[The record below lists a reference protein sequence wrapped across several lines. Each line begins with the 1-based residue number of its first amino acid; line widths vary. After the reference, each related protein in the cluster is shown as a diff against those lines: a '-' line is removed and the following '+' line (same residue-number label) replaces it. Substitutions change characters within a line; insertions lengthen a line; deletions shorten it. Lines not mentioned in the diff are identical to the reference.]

1 MKIFN
6 LKNYSLITKVL
17 ILFFIITFFSIFLRT
32 ALAQPKIEEKN
43 IKDDVTHIT
52 KALLVAKDLVNEST
66 LEIELKE
73 ILEKNLALK
82 SSKVEFFNSNIDK
95 NFFTS
100 EEKIDNKTFIVWCF
114 KLNFKNE
121 KNRFLKFSL
130 DKKELEEK
138 NKTSFLV
145 KFLLPETL
153 IALAIGIFL
162 ILILVRKMLK
172 DIEILNKQL
181 TKSLEEKD
189 ILLKEIHHR
198 VKNNL
203 ALTISLIEL
212 QEEEID
218 DVKAKKVLFNIQ
230 ERLYTM
236 ELLHRKLYEST
247 NLSEISLKNYIN
259 DLVQTISKT
268 HNSYEK
274 IDLEMKVEDI
284 NLSIE
289 TAMPYGL
296 ILNEL
301 LTNAFKY
308 AFINQKNPKLEIYI
322 LKNNNEE
329 IELIV
334 KDNGK
339 GLQKEFSK
347 ISNETLGLRLI
358 NMIVKFQLMGTI
370 TYSYEN
376 GAKFLIKSNF
386 KK

>member
-1 MKIFN
+1 
-6 LKNYSLITKVL
+6 
-17 ILFFIITFFSIFLRT
+17 
-32 ALAQPKIEEKN
+32 
-43 IKDDVTHIT
+43 
-52 KALLVAKDLVNEST
+52 
-66 LEIELKE
+66 
-73 ILEKNLALK
+73 
-82 SSKVEFFNSNIDK
+82 
-95 NFFTS
+95 
-100 EEKIDNKTFIVWCF
+100 
-114 KLNFKNE
+114 
-121 KNRFLKFSL
+121 
-130 DKKELEEK
+130 
-138 NKTSFLV
+138 
-145 KFLLPETL
+145 
-153 IALAIGIFL
+153 
-162 ILILVRKMLK
+162 MLK

-308 AFINQKNPKLEIYI
+308 AFTNQKNPKLEIYI

>member
-1 MKIFN
+1 MIMKIFN

-17 ILFFIITFFSIFLRT
+17 IIFFIITFFSIFLRT

-73 ILEKNLALK
+73 ILEKNLALE

-95 NFFTS
+95 DFFTS

-130 DKKELEEK
+130 DKKELEDK
-138 NKTSFLV
+138 NNTSFLV

-162 ILILVRKMLK
+162 ILIIVRKMLK

-259 DLVQTISKT
+259 DLV
-268 HNSYEK
+268 
-274 IDLEMKVEDI
+274 D
-284 NLSIE
+284 
-289 TAMPYGL
+289 
-296 ILNEL
+296 
-301 LTNAFKY
+301 
-308 AFINQKNPKLEIYI
+308 
-322 LKNNNEE
+322 
-329 IELIV
+329 
-334 KDNGK
+334 
-339 GLQKEFSK
+339 
-347 ISNETLGLRLI
+347 R
-358 NMIVKFQLMGTI
+358 
-370 TYSYEN
+370 
-376 GAKFLIKSNF
+376 KSVV
-386 KK
+386 

>member
-1 MKIFN
+1 
-6 LKNYSLITKVL
+6 
-17 ILFFIITFFSIFLRT
+17 
-32 ALAQPKIEEKN
+32 
-43 IKDDVTHIT
+43 
-52 KALLVAKDLVNEST
+52 
-66 LEIELKE
+66 
-73 ILEKNLALK
+73 
-82 SSKVEFFNSNIDK
+82 
-95 NFFTS
+95 
-100 EEKIDNKTFIVWCF
+100 
-114 KLNFKNE
+114 
-121 KNRFLKFSL
+121 
-130 DKKELEEK
+130 
-138 NKTSFLV
+138 
-145 KFLLPETL
+145 
-153 IALAIGIFL
+153 
-162 ILILVRKMLK
+162 MLK